1 MHFLAETPEPKRAH
15 GMEVVVYVILSLHLL
30 SCSVITACVT
40 ALIIAHMPPIVTC
53 FFHAHVHSRF
63 TTDREVFV
71 RCTCRLI
78 SSPPI
83 VMCYFLYML
92 TPASPPIVKGGLHCL
107 SQFHP
112 DNCLTLLIVPSLMPK
127 GVMVTSNLGSA
138 KTRSLRAIQRLAS
151 FPLARV
157 LNATGHPIA
166 VQRLSRLRLLALI
179 LNAKTLS
186 TQPRTKVGSVKT
198 GVVAKRG

>member
-30 SCSVITACVT
+30 SCSIITACVP

-71 RCTCRLI
+71 PHTCRLL

-83 VMCYFLYML
+83 VKCYFH
-92 TPASPPIVKGGLHCL
+92 LHVNSRFTSDREGWSSL
-107 SQFHP
+107 FVA
-112 DNCLTLLIVPSLMPK
+112 IPS
-127 GVMVTSNLGSA
+127 
-138 KTRSLRAIQRLAS
+138 R
-151 FPLARV
+151 
-157 LNATGHPIA
+157 
-166 VQRLSRLRLLALI
+166 
-179 LNAKTLS
+179 
-186 TQPRTKVGSVKT
+186 
-198 GVVAKRG
+198 